1 MGRQRIGC
9 QAGTRRD
16 CRRDRQSSEDALK
29 DCHGCDTPLI
39 RFEAKREFG
48 MSKVRIYRPAKT
60 AMQSGR
66 GNSRQWIVE
75 FEPSDRKEPDPL
87 MGWNGSRDTLAQV
100 RLRFDSKEEAVAFA
114 EREGLSF
121 DLIDEPPAKAVK
133 PKSYADNF
141 RFDRVV

>member
-1 MGRQRIGC
+1 
-9 QAGTRRD
+9 
-16 CRRDRQSSEDALK
+16 
-29 DCHGCDTPLI
+29 
-39 RFEAKREFG
+39 